1 MRVIAGAR
9 GHLATRTRVLN
20 RNTTGGPTLGEG
32 PDYNTGASQQAMSAE
47 APPPALP
54 CMVHVEARIRA
65 LKVL

>member
-32 PDYNTGASQQAMSAE
+32 PDYNTGASQQAVSAE
-47 APPPALP
+47 PPPPWLP
-54 CMVHVEARIRA
+54 CSVHVEARMHS
-65 LKVL
+65 L